1 MDVDELDYLEKH
13 ALVCPVHRRTSS
25 SCVDS
30 TRPRQKVAYHSKI
43 TGEGYFGVSAY
54 GLIVLA
60 FFIIAGLFF
69 YGIAYGFLHICS
81 HYAAAHIA
89 AHSSQLLR

>member
-13 ALVCPVHRRTSS
+13 ALSPVRRRSS
-25 SCVDS
+25 SS
-30 TRPRQKVAYHSKI
+30 YANSPARPRQKIAYHSRI
-43 TGEGYFGVSAY
+43 TGEGYFGLSAY

-60 FFIIAGLFF
+60 FFIFTALFF

-81 HYAAAHIA
+81 HYVAAHIA